1 MASSTSFSSSTA
13 FPTFLISNIGSL
25 ISAKL
30 ENHNYLLWKSQ
41 FPSVL
46 HANRLDGFVDGTIP
60 CPPEFLLDSDGNVTK
75 EINPDYLAWI

>member
-13 FPTFLISNIGSL
+13 FPTFLISKIGSL

-41 FPSVL
+41 FLSVL
-46 HANRLDGFVDGTIP
+46 HANCLDGFVDGTIP